1 MRNFVLKNLLLEVFW
16 EPQFSRVWDHIL
28 SQLRFLKKITRKFH
42 DPGARSDGS
51 ALLVIIDI
59 I

>member
-28 SQLRFLKKITRKFH
+28 SQLRFLKKNTRKFH

-51 ALLVIIDI
+51 ALITR
-59 I
+59 